1 MKIRWNWGT
10 GIFVASVAFMLMIV
24 IFVIFMFRQNFD
36 LVENDYYPKALEYQQ
51 KIDKTENSRLLAE
64 RVKTEKVNGTLF
76 FTFPS
81 FFYSDSI
88 SGTIYFYRP
97 SEKKGDVTI
106 IIKPDSTGAMR
117 FNTENLLPGK
127 YMIKIDFKYGKKGYY
142 QEEALLVP

>member
-81 FFYSDSI
+81 FFYP
-88 SGTIYFYRP
+88 F
-97 SEKKGDVTI
+97 
-106 IIKPDSTGAMR
+106 
-117 FNTENLLPGK
+117 
-127 YMIKIDFKYGKKGYY
+127 
-142 QEEALLVP
+142 